1 MKERNNDVDGK
12 AFTNL
17 LEDIANCLP
26 EISRP
31 YQVLHISR
39 TMKSHRH
46 EHPEWFQGYAPGG
59 IDEVHEY
66 FNTKEEYFIIKLWN
80 RREGYWKR
88 FQEKLKKN
96 ENQRLSLIIQTFVEE
111 FKQLI
116 FDENERKIHN
126 GYFDRKS
133 STKLCDESGQFSCFP
148 YDGRK
153 CDQHVINPYA
163 NKQQRFLFRQW
174 QLDHRYLLLMNQ

>member
-31 YQVLHISR
+31 KESSLKR
-39 TMKSHRH
+39 MTMKSHRH

-66 FNTKEEYFIIKLWN
+66 FNTKEEYFITKLWN

-133 STKLCDESGQFSCFP
+133 SMKLCDESGQFSCFP

-174 QLDHRYLLLMNQ
+174 QLDHRYLLLMDQ